1 MPNRGSLL
9 GVVAAFSLAMTAAAE
24 ESVSQAPA
32 QEAVPQTQP
41 PAPAATIEALSS
53 DEVVRRAGGLIA
65 DGKRLEAIVLLENHL
80 RRTPE
85 DEGARQA
92 LLAARIAS
100 LEEEI
105 RTILAREATT
115 RDLAVGPPNYEAVKA
130 RSEEVVRR
138 RLEVAEYFAGAGRP
152 GEAIDAC
159 DAILKDHVGHP
170 APLALKWR
178 MLKELLSAVMAERK
192 LLQKERDV
200 RHAELIN
207 EVIDKAVMPRE
218 KEKVVRGVMV
228 FDEDVAEI
236 ERERV
241 RARLRERVSLENMA
255 GVDVRKVIETLFAIA
270 GINYIILDSAI
281 GSETLSINL
290 VDESLDN
297 ILQIVSRQVGLR
309 YNYIAG
315 TVYITSATSSVLET
329 AIIRLQSGLTDVL
342 AQPQA
347 GADAGAGA
355 GGGGAGQPP
364 VQPDPFAQQGQGG
377 EQTKSDLE
385 RFLDKIPDIIV
396 GWPSEGTI
404 YVDRKSNTVFV
415 RATPAAI
422 AEVKRLIQALDYNSV
437 QVLIEARFVEVSET
451 DLLSLG
457 VDWSGRY
464 SRQGSSF
471 VGGAGGTN
479 FGGGAAT
486 PSFSGPVNTPPLPDG
501 PGLLVSGILGDING
515 SFLGAS
521 LRALES
527 KGKANTLAE
536 PKILTLNNATG
547 FISIKNDISYIE
559 SYDQQS
565 QTTTGTTGNNGTVVT
580 SSSIVLTPKLNTAQ
594 EEVSL
599 RIVPSVA
606 RNSDVITLR
615 LFPRIKQQ
623 SGPFKTVPFT
633 YQPAPGSALI
643 SLNTERPQFDDRQL
657 ETVLHVQNGQTIALG
672 GLVKE
677 LDRKSTS
684 GLPFI
689 SRVPLLGRL
698 FRTDRDS
705 SDRRN
710 LVIFVAAHIVE
721 PNGAKVSDEVRLLRD
736 HAIVSV
742 SEPVRA
748 AIEQRARE
756 EAAQRDAESGAGAP
770 ALPQKG
776 RGR

>member
-1 MPNRGSLL
+1 MTNRGSLL
-9 GVVAAFSLAMTAAAE
+9 GAVAAFALTMPAVAE
-24 ESVSQAPA
+24 EAVAP
-32 QEAVPQTQP
+32 PLQP
-41 PAPAATIEALSS
+41 PASAATIEALSS

-65 DGKRLEAIVLLENHL
+65 DGKRLEAIALLEDHL
-80 RRTPE
+80 QRTPE

-92 LLAARIAS
+92 LLAARIAH

-178 MLKELLSAVMAERK
+178 MLKELLGAVMAERK
-192 LLQKERDV
+192 VLLKEKDV
-200 RHAELIN
+200 RRAELIN
-207 EVIDKAVMPRE
+207 EVIDKAIMPRE
-218 KEKVVRGVMV
+218 KEKVVRGVMI

-241 RARLRERVSLENMA
+241 RIRLRERVSLENMA

-329 AIIRLQSGLTDVL
+329 EIIRLQSGLTDVL
-342 AQPQA
+342 AQP
-347 GADAGAGA
+347 GAEAA
-355 GGGGAGQPP
+355 GGGGGGGGGGQPP
-364 VQPDPFAQQGQGG
+364 VQPDPFAQQGGGGG
-377 EQTKSDLE
+377 EQSKSDLE
-385 RFLDKIPDIIV
+385 RFLDKIPEIIV
-396 GWPSEGTI
+396 GWPAEGTI

-437 QVLIEARFVEVSET
+437 QVLIEARFVEVSES
-451 DLLSLG
+451 DLLVLG
-457 VDWSGRY
+457 VDWSGRKAD
-464 SRQGSSF
+464 
-471 VGGAGGTN
+471 VAGAGVAASTN
-479 FGGGAAT
+479 FGGGIVT
-486 PSFSGPVNTPPLPDG
+486 PSFTGPVAPPPS
-501 PGLLVSGILGDING
+501 GLLVSGILGGING
-515 SFLGAS
+515 DYLGAS
-521 LRALES
+521 LRALEER
-527 KGKANTLAE
+527 GKASTLAE

-547 FISIKNDISYIE
+547 LISIENDISYIE
-559 SYDQQS
+559 SYTQQS
-565 QTTTGTTGNNGTVVT
+565 QTTQGTTGNNGTVVT
-580 SSSIVLTPKLNTAQ
+580 SSSVVLTPQLATEK

-599 RIVPSVA
+599 RIIPSVA
-606 RNSDVITLR
+606 RNSDIITLR

-623 SGPFKTVPFT
+623 NGLPKTVPFS

-643 SLNTERPQFDDRQL
+643 SLNIEKPQFNDRKL

-677 LDRKSTS
+677 VESEKTS

-698 FRTDRDS
+698 FRTDTNS
-705 SDRRN
+705 NDRRN
-710 LVIFVAAHIVE
+710 LIIFVAAHIVE

-736 HAIVSV
+736 HATVSV
-742 SEPVRA
+742 TEPVRA
-748 AIEQRARE
+748 AIDQRARE
-756 EAAQRDAESGAGAP
+756 EAVRRDAETGAGAP
-770 ALPQKG
+770 SLPQKG